1 MNKATI
7 LMAALLVVVV
17 AATGLAIGGVVPSTV
32 QTAQADPCS
41 YTITGNEDAYIE
53 CEFDDDVE
61 VAAVAGNGLTGD
73 GIPLDELPLAT
84 Q

>member
-32 QTAQADPCS
+32 QTAQANPCS
-41 YTITGNEDAYIE
+41 RITTLETVDNDVELE
-53 CEFDDDVE
+53 CEFD
-61 VAAVAGNGLTGD
+61 
-73 GIPLDELPLAT
+73 
-84 Q
+84 